1 MHPLRGGTPLN
12 QQIKEEKIVGT
23 FTETVILAAKPDGP
37 LRPYEVTCFGITD
50 GPKLFSNLSREF
62 IGAGNWREMQLHSC
76 KRSSGTRP
84 NGRSHLSPSCIR
96 GEEAYSFNIFPFCQR
111 IKHVIQRTLD
121 DKLLVLCLR
130 EHHSDIQHLVHRET
144 YLVC

>member
-62 IGAGNWREMQLHSC
+62 IGAGNWREM
-76 KRSSGTRP
+76 
-84 NGRSHLSPSCIR
+84 
-96 GEEAYSFNIFPFCQR
+96 
-111 IKHVIQRTLD
+111 
-121 DKLLVLCLR
+121 
-130 EHHSDIQHLVHRET
+130 
-144 YLVC
+144 